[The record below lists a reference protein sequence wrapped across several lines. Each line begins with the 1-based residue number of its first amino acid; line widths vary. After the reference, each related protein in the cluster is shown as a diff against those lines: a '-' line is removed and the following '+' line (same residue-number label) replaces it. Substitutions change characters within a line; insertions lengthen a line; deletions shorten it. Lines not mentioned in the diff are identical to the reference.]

1 MHNASRKFW
10 KFRASDWVLIL
21 ICLLY
26 LIQYSDRVN
35 IATAAGAIAKDLHLS
50 NTELGFVFSA
60 FAYPYAVVQLF
71 GGWLGDKIGARRM
84 LTVFGLIVAIACIFT
99 SFAGGLIS
107 LAACRFLLGVGE
119 APTLATATSAMA
131 RWLPAHRR
139 GLGQGLTHACAR
151 VGSALTPPL
160 IAFLMALW
168 NWRVSFII
176 AGVIGIVWVVVWFWY
191 FRDEP
196 ASHPSITKAE
206 LETLPKAAA
215 RGTKANVPVFPLLRR
230 MLPVTAVDF
239 CYAWTLW
246 VFLTWLPS
254 FFLNNFKLDLKSSA
268 LFTSGVFVAGI
279 VGDTLGGIWSDKIYE
294 RTGNVQRAR
303 LTVIVGGMT
312 GALIFLTPVLFVR
325 DLTTVC
331 FCLCAAFFL
340 MELVIAPLWSVPMD
354 IAPTY
359 AGTASSFMNVG
370 FGLAGITSPLVFG
383 WVIDRTGNWQLPFA
397 ISMGLLVLGIIF
409 SFFMRPDR
417 AFRPAGYQQDP
428 APVANE
434 QRA

>member
-1 MHNASRKFW
+1 
-10 KFRASDWVLIL
+10 
-21 ICLLY
+21 
-26 LIQYSDRVN
+26 
-35 IATAAGAIAKDLHLS
+35 
-50 NTELGFVFSA
+50 
-60 FAYPYAVVQLF
+60 
-71 GGWLGDKIGARRM
+71 
-84 LTVFGLIVAIACIFT
+84 
-99 SFAGGLIS
+99 
-107 LAACRFLLGVGE
+107 
-119 APTLATATSAMA
+119 
-131 RWLPAHRR
+131 
-139 GLGQGLTHACAR
+139 
-151 VGSALTPPL
+151 
-160 IAFLMALW
+160 MALW

-176 AGVIGIVWVVVWFWY
+176 AGVVGVIWVVVWFWY

-196 ASHPSITKAE
+196 ASHPSITKTE
-206 LETLPKAAA
+206 LDTLPKAAPK
-215 RGTKANVPVFPLLRR
+215 GTKAKVPVFPLLRR

-279 VGDTLGGIWSDKIYE
+279 VGDTLGGMWSDKIYE
-294 RTGNVQRAR
+294 RTGNVQKAR
-303 LTVIVGGMT
+303 LTVIVGGMA
-312 GALIFLTPVLFVR
+312 GALVFLTPVLFVR

-354 IAPTY
+354 IAPNY

-397 ISMGLLVLGIIF
+397 ISMGLLVLGIIL

-417 AFRPAGYQQDP
+417 AFRPMGYQKDP
-428 APVANE
+428 APIANE

>member
-1 MHNASRKFW
+1 M
-10 KFRASDWVLIL
+10 

-35 IATAAGAIAKDLHLS
+35 IATAASAIATDLHLT

-60 FAYPYAVVQLF
+60 FAYPYAVVQLI

-84 LTVFGLIVAIACIFT
+84 LTVFGLIVAIACICT
-99 SFAGGLIS
+99 SFAGGLLS

-119 APTLATATSAMA
+119 APTLATATGAMA
-131 RWLPAHRR
+131 RWLPMHRR

-168 NWRVSFII
+168 NWRVSFIF
-176 AGVIGIVWVVVWFWY
+176 AGVVGVIWVVVWYWY

-196 ASHPSITKAE
+196 AAHPGITEAE
-206 LETLPKAAA
+206 LRTLPKSGLKTQSA
-215 RGTKANVPVFPLLRR
+215 KVPVLPLLRR

-268 LFTSGVFVAGI
+268 MFTSGVFVAGI
-279 VGDTLGGIWSDKIYE
+279 VGDTLGGIWSDKLYE
-294 RTGNVQRAR
+294 RTGNVQKAR
-303 LTVIVGGMT
+303 LTVIVGGMA
-312 GALIFLTPVLFVR
+312 GALVLLTPVLFVR
-325 DLTTVC
+325 DL
-331 FCLCAAFFL
+331 
-340 MELVIAPLWSVPMD
+340 MP
-354 IAPTY
+354 Y
-359 AGTASSFMNVG
+359 ASACVAHSS
-370 FGLAGITSPLVFG
+370 
-383 WVIDRTGNWQLPFA
+383 
-397 ISMGLLVLGIIF
+397 
-409 SFFMRPDR
+409 
-417 AFRPAGYQQDP
+417 
-428 APVANE
+428 
-434 QRA
+434 